1 MAVTKTKFINYT
13 RCPIFVSLEYINYKD
28 LKNDITYEEYKEEE
42 KQEQIKE
49 LFEEVDS
56 EEMKKIPSQLEAMM
70 DYYNEVEYQAGK
82 VVNKLFKGKS
92 KFSRSTYNQKCF
104 SSLINDI

>member
-13 RCPIFVSLEYINYKD
+13 RCPRFVSLEDINYKD

-49 LFEEVDS
+49 MFDEVDS
-56 EEMKKIPSQLEAMM
+56 ESLEKLPSQLDAMM

-82 VVNKLFKGKS
+82 VVNKIFKGK
-92 KFSRSTYNQKCF
+92 
-104 SSLINDI
+104 